1 MKSMGDRWRQKVE
14 NNRILEE
21 RAKEKSLRYCYFDT
35 SKAGPTRGPFPWYG
49 KQSMI
54 PHASALR
61 PIDLF
66 YSIRPTYYLGTLQ

>member
-14 NNRILEE
+14 NNKILEE
-21 RAKEKSLRYCYFDT
+21 RAKDNKLKYCYFDT
-35 SKAGPTRGPFPWYG
+35 SRAGSTRSPFPCYE

-54 PHASALR
+54 PYASSLR

-66 YSIRPTYYLGTLQ
+66 YSIRPTYYLGTFQ